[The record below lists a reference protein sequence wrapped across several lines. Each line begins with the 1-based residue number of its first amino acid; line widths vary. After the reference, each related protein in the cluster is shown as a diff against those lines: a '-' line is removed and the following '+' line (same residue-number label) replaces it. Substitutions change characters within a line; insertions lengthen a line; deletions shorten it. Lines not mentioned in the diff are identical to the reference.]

1 MKNNDLS
8 AISPIY
14 SRIRD
19 LAQQH
24 KISLAELERSLQFS
38 NGIISTWKFSN
49 PSIDKIQKVANY
61 FNVSTDYLLGNDDT
75 INPADQKILAMFRKQ
90 TEGLSEDEKE
100 EFQDSLND
108 VLDFVRKFVNKKKGE
123 N

>member
-1 MKNNDLS
+1 M
-8 AISPIY
+8 SPIY